1 MSKDKNYNSNVGRVI
16 DKQNKIEVM
25 KNDNNL
31 LEDRVQ
37 KLRNDRKEKIN

>member
-25 KNDNNL
+25 KNNIIL
-31 LEDRVQ
+31 LEEKMQ
-37 KLRNDRKEKIN
+37 NLRNDRK